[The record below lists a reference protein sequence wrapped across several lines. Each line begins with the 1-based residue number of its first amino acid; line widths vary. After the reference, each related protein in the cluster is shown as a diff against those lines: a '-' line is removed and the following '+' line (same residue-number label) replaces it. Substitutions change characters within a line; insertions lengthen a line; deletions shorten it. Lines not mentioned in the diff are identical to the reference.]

1 MLTNLT
7 IKGVSMG
14 YPHQGPSFWDPP
26 GSRPPMHGT
35 VFGPGGTGP
44 GYDASIKLGVDG
56 TPKQGHILINDS
68 FQQSEHPN
76 SKQFDKFH
84 DHYGPGMDPQNRGAY
99 RGPGSR

>member
-35 VFGPGGTGP
+35 VFGPG
-44 GYDASIKLGVDG
+44 A
-56 TPKQGHILINDS
+56 
-68 FQQSEHPN
+68 
-76 SKQFDKFH
+76 
-84 DHYGPGMDPQNRGAY
+84 
-99 RGPGSR
+99 